1 MNIKSFIIGILL
13 TSVIAIGLELI
24 FYYTGILQ
32 STEFIWVINVF
43 FIAFCVLIYI
53 LSIRAAESTNLN
65 LFTFLILFSTLIK
78 IMLSLIVLF
87 AYREVREISVV
98 NYLLPFF
105 ISYIAFTVFEV
116 NLLTKQGK
124 TQNLLKP

>member
-1 MNIKSFIIGILL
+1 MSIKSFIIGILI
-13 TSVIAIGLELI
+13 TSAIAIGAELI
-24 FYYTGILQ
+24 FYYMGLMQI
-32 STEFIWVINVF
+32 TEFIWVINAF
-43 FIAFCVLIYI
+43 FLAFCVLIYA
-53 LSIRAAESTNLN
+53 LSIRAAESSNLN

-87 AYREVREISVV
+87 AYREVRDISIV

-105 ISYIAFTVFEV
+105 ISYIAFTIFEV

-124 TQNLLKP
+124 TKKLQEP